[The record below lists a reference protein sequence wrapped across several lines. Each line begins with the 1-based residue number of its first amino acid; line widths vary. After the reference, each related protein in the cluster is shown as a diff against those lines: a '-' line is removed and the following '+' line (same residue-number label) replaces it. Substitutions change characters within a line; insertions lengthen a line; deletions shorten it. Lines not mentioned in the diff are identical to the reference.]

1 MGILERNGLCLELHG
16 KRKEGIVSFLWN
28 CLRPLLALVY
38 ICLWIGV
45 HSNKFEMT
53 ERNER

>member
-1 MGILERNGLCLELHG
+1 MGILQRNGLCLELHG
-16 KRKEGIVSFLWN
+16 KRKEGIVSFLGN

-45 HSNKFEMT
+45 HSNKFEVT